1 MILFPSVC
9 FTMKQLHKS
18 SVVHNNSAGGV
29 LKQVMKKL
37 VDTDILAICP
47 RGVKHSSRT
56 TCVYIKKLPLEN
68 DTSEENEFMSV
79 LSEYTYNE
87 KPISIELYRKSC
99 EPLSLEAIGTVQEDV
114 FEILKRPEYGER
126 DLTVLLN
133 LPKMS
138 SPRLSNSDNHSN
150 NREFLYLF
158 S

>member
-1 MILFPSVC
+1 
-9 FTMKQLHKS
+9 MKQLHKS
-18 SVVHNNSAGGV
+18 TIVHNHSGGGL

-47 RGVKHSSRT
+47 RGVKHLSRT

-68 DTSEENEFMSV
+68 DSDQEDEFISV
-79 LSEYTYNE
+79 LSEYIYNE

-99 EPLSLEAIGTVQEDV
+99 EALSLEAVGTVQEDV
-114 FEILKRPEYGER
+114 IELLKRPEYGER

-138 SPRLSNSDNHSN
+138 CPRMSNSDNHSN
-150 NREFLYLF
+150 NTEFLYLF
-158 S
+158 SY